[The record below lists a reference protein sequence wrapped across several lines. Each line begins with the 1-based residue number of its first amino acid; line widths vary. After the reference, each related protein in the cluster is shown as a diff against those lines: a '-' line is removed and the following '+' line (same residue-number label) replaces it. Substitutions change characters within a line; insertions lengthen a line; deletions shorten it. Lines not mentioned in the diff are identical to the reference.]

1 MVDSSS
7 LPLLLT
13 ALYIVCGGLLMLSLF
28 IYIKGRPP
36 VTEGHAFRA
45 SRLSSGNRLLP
56 TQVIITP
63 QSVVRYTPRWI
74 GRHEHSIHMA
84 HVASVRIDT
93 KLLFSDVYIETT
105 GGTSAIVCTGHT
117 KGDARRM
124 KALVE
129 QYQSEYY
136 KQQERPASAT
146 RV

>member
-7 LPLLLT
+7 LPLLLV
-13 ALYIVCGGLLMLSLF
+13 AVYIVGGGLLMLWLF
-28 IYIKGRPP
+28 LYIKGRPLN
-36 VTEGHAFRA
+36 EGEVFRA
-45 SRLSSGNRLLP
+45 SRLSAGNRLLP
-56 TQVIITP
+56 TQVVITP
-63 QSVVRYTPRWI
+63 QSVVRYTPRWV

-93 KLLFSDVYIETT
+93 RLFFSDVYIETT

-117 KGDARRM
+117 KGDAKRM
-124 KALVE
+124 KGLIE

-136 KQQERPASAT
+136 KQHERPPSET